1 MVKVGDF
8 MKINKEGISELR
20 FEVKDEIICER
31 FGIQHDYCY
40 GRPYDKNLPIVID
53 FANVDE
59 LKTTIALLM
68 DLYNKVVE
76 ERVDR
81 LKLHLPL
88 VYELPFMQGL
98 NRFFYETENGAY
110 YERK

>member
-1 MVKVGDF
+1 
-8 MKINKEGISELR
+8 MKINEEGISELR

-40 GRPYDKNLPIVID
+40 GRPYYKNLSTIID
-53 FANVDE
+53 FANVHE
-59 LKTTIALLM
+59 LKTTIELLM

-76 ERVDR
+76 ERIDR

-88 VYELPFMQGL
+88 DYELPFKQGL
-98 NRFFYETENGAY
+98 NRFFYETENGTY
-110 YERK
+110 HERK

>member
-1 MVKVGDF
+1 
-8 MKINKEGISELR
+8 MKISKEGISELR

-40 GRPYDKNLPIVID
+40 GRPYYKNLPIVID

-59 LKTTIALLM
+59 LKTTIELLM
-68 DLYNKVVE
+68 DLYNKAVE

-88 VYELPFMQGL
+88 VYELPFKQGL